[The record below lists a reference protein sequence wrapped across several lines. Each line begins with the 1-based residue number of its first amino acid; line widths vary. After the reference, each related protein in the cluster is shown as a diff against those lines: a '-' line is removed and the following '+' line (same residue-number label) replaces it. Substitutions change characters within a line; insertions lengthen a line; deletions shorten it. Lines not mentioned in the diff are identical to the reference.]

1 MQPTCIQKYIAE
13 YIIDMMKTVN
23 TVLGLTLFVVLG
35 GFALGAC
42 KNNPATAEQP
52 ACCDLDAGTKEQSTP
67 ASSTETAPTDSDA
80 GTVDASPSTPSMPAK

>member
-1 MQPTCIQKYIAE
+1 MV
-13 YIIDMMKTVN
+13 MMKTVN

-42 KNNPATAEQP
+42 KNNPVQTEQP

-67 ASSTETAPTDSDA
+67 ASSTETVPTTDSDA
-80 GTVDASPSTPSMPAK
+80 GVVDASPSTPSKPEAK